1 MRISREIKTAILA
14 ISAIALFLLGY
25 NYLKGEDIFSNYN
38 TYYTEF
44 EYNAVETST
53 AVTIKG
59 FRVGRVEQVQ
69 FDTDT
74 DKVKVKFKVSSDY
87 KFPKT
92 SLVRLYEVGPMAGNA
107 LAIIQVGDGPIAE
120 SGDFLQSEIK
130 KGMVRDLQ
138 DKFTVTQ
145 TELTSTL
152 KTADTLLN
160 NLNTL
165 ATDSSEKGLKSAIA
179 ELNQT
184 LRSFNKLSK
193 TLDGFIKEDNS
204 KLNQTLTNL
213 NETISGFKKVS
224 DDLSKT
230 QLNETVAKLD
240 KTLDNLSGVLNG
252 INQGKGTMGKLM
264 QDEALY
270 NNLEN
275 ATKELESLL
284 KDIKLHP
291 KRYFRILSKKEIPY
305 KEETK

>member
-1 MRISREIKTAILA
+1 MKISREIKTAILA

-69 FDTDT
+69 FDTET

-92 SLVRLYEVGPMAGNA
+92 SLVRLYEIGPMAGNA

-165 ATDSSEKGLKSAIA
+165 ATDDSEKGLKSAIA

-240 KTLDNLSGVLNG
+240 KTLDNLSGVLTG

-270 NNLEN
+270 NNLEK

-305 KEETK
+305 KEESK

>member
-1 MRISREIKTAILA
+1 MKISREIKTAILA
-14 ISAIALFLLGY
+14 ISTIALFLLGY

-44 EYNAVETST
+44 EYNAVEAST

-92 SLVRLYEVGPMAGNA
+92 SLVRLYEIGPMAGNA
-107 LAIIQVGDGPIAE
+107 LAIIQVGDGPVAE

-165 ATDSSEKGLKSAIA
+165 ATDNSEKGLKSAIA

-240 KTLDNLSGVLNG
+240 KTLDNLGGVLNG

-270 NNLEN
+270 NNLEK

-305 KEETK
+305 KEESK